1 MRPVNAEPSGADRAE
16 WVDRPGGALDAYL
29 RDHQRAENFPVALR
43 VLPRGPRTHLAAV
56 YDVAR
61 VIDDLGDD
69 APGDRTALLTGFRE
83 DLLKIWSGARPDAPV
98 LRRLAPT
105 VAACAMPPEP
115 FCDLVAANLLDQ
127 RKGSYQTYRDLE
139 GYCALSANPIGRIVL
154 YVFGAATPERLELS
168 DRVCTALQVIEHCQ
182 DVAEDYRADRC
193 YLPQDD
199 LDRAGVDPDA
209 FTRAPA
215 SAELREVV
223 ALQAS
228 RAAAGLDD
236 GLALVAGLRGWA
248 RIAVAGYLA
257 GGRAALIAL
266 RRAKWDVMSST
277 PAAQRLDVV
286 KQIMGVLAG
295 RRVAG

>member
-1 MRPVNAEPSGADRAE
+1 
-16 WVDRPGGALDAYL
+16 
-29 RDHQRAENFPVALR
+29 
-43 VLPRGPRTHLAAV
+43 LPRRPRTHLAAV

-69 APGDRTALLTGFRE
+69 APGDRAALLTAFRT
-83 DLLKIWSGARPDAPV
+83 DLLKIWAGERPDAPV

-105 VAACAMPPEP
+105 VAACAMPPGP
-115 FCDLVAANLLDQ
+115 FVDLVEANLVDQ
-127 RKGSYQTYRDLE
+127 EKAGYPTYADLE

-154 YVFGAATPERLELS
+154 YVFGAATPARLALS

-182 DVAEDYRADRC
+182 DVAEDYRAGRC
-193 YLPQDD
+193 YLPRED
-199 LDRAGVDPDA
+199 LDRAGVGPEA
-209 FTRAPA
+209 LTRAPA
-215 SAELREVV
+215 APELREVV
-223 ALQAS
+223 ALQAA

-248 RIAVAGYLA
+248 RLAVAGYLA

-266 RRAKWDVMSST
+266 RRAKWDVMTST
-277 PAAQRLDVV
+277 PAVRRLELL
-286 KQIMGVLAG
+286 KQIVAVLAG